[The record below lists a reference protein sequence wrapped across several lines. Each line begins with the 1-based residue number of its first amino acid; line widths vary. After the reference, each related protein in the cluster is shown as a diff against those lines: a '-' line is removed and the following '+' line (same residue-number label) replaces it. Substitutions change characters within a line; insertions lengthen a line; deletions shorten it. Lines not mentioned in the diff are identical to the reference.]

1 MISLVE
7 SLFFNFLFSQPNIDV
22 AHVTFKIVVSA
33 YVIIVDLLI
42 ETWADTGDRAG
53 TCWSFLLS
61 QFQETFC
68 GCDVGEVLLMV
79 QKMVSL
85 PF

>member
-42 ETWADTGDRAG
+42 ET
-53 TCWSFLLS
+53 
-61 QFQETFC
+61 
-68 GCDVGEVLLMV
+68 
-79 QKMVSL
+79 
-85 PF
+85 